1 MKKSFVSVNR
11 LLVGAFKNI
20 MPIAHLKY
28 SGTSPDYAT
37 FNIPVRQATMLQSGK
52 NEKVRVYGYIDVFTV
67 SDPSTSSSVL
77 ADIDQALAEAGFHV
91 MNIGTIA
98 FIDELK
104 KYHSEIEFAIGVD
117 ASA

>member
-1 MKKSFVSVNR
+1 MKTFVSVNK
-11 LLVGAFKNI
+11 LLTGAVKPI

-28 SGTSPDYAT
+28 SGSSQDYAT
-37 FNIPVRQATMLQSGK
+37 FNIPVRQASMLQAGG

-67 SDPSTSSSVL
+67 ADPSVSSSVL
-77 ADIDQALAEAGFHV
+77 ADIDTALAEAGFHV
-91 MNIGTIA
+91 MNIATVD

-104 KYHSEIEFAIGVD
+104 KYHSEIEWSIGVD

>member
-11 LLVGAFKNI
+11 LLVGALRNI
-20 MPIAHLKY
+20 IPIAHLRY

-77 ADIDQALAEAGFHV
+77 ADIDTALAEAGFHV

-104 KYHSEIEFAIGVD
+104 KYHSEIEWSIGVD